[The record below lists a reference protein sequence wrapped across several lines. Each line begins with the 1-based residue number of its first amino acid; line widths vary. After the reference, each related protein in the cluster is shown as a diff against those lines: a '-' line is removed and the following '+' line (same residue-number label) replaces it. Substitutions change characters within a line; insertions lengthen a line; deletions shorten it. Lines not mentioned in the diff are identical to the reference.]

1 MIDHFCFEGDF
12 RRECHRSGL
21 LTLMYNFSD
30 IILSANYRLSNY
42 KARWRSIVWDK
53 SETKVSVCFYGVKVL
68 MYNFTPM
75 LFPEVINF
83 TLLVYMLGLH
93 FCGELGGRH

>member
-42 KARWRSIVWDK
+42 KA
-53 SETKVSVCFYGVKVL
+53 YGA
-68 MYNFTPM
+68 P
-75 LFPEVINF
+75 LFGINQK
-83 TLLVYMLGLH
+83 LKLV
-93 FCGELGGRH
+93 FVFAV

>member
-42 KARWRSIVWDK
+42 KGDGA
-53 SETKVSVCFYGVKVL
+53 
-68 MYNFTPM
+68 P
-75 LFPEVINF
+75 LFGINQK
-83 TLLVYMLGLH
+83 LKLV
-93 FCGELGGRH
+93 FVFAV